1 MDSASCDTVC
11 AGSQPQHHAHRLRL
25 HHVAPMA
32 GSAMQVAA
40 YLLDHAHFSGVPPT
54 ALVSCKQDQGAQGM
68 YGTEVKVGSLQ
79 AFVGSD
85 SDCEERG
92 PHAFPTSE
100 VAPSLTLLWR
110 SVHTEHAAADTTH
123 PVPREIAGSWR
134 LRQIMGSSS
143 CTSPPCSSIPCC
155 CLLLLLSAKIADSSS
170 R

>member
-1 MDSASCDTVC
+1 
-11 AGSQPQHHAHRLRL
+11 
-25 HHVAPMA
+25 
-32 GSAMQVAA
+32 MQVAA

-100 VAPSLTLLWR
+100 VAHSPTLLQG
-110 SVHTEHAAADTTH
+110 SMHSEHAMADTTE
-123 PVPREIAGSWR
+123 PGSREVVGS
-134 LRQIMGSSS
+134 LRSKQIMGSSD
-143 CTSPPCSSIPCC
+143 CTSQPCSSIPCC
-155 CLLLLLSAKIADSSS
+155 CCCCCCHQQ